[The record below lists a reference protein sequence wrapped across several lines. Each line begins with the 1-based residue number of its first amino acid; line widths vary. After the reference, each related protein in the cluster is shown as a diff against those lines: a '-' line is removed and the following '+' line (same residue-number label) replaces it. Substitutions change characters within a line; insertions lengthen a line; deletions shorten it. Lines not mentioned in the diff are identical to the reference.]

1 MHRCTLHIQTEVCI
15 KRVEMLLNALQRD
28 EIERKHRSPIYAQ
41 SIDLAF
47 SCSPLFAFFCCFDYR
62 FIGPNDWIQ
71 MKSWNLS
78 QEYANVRLNTQSI
91 ELQRKQQS
99 QAPNIVE
106 YIVSISCS
114 FHWNCSQ
121 LNSAIAARDDK
132 SSFSIWTWIIIKAF
146 VCLSFK
152 WVLCNV
158 TFDIHVENKYR
169 PFSLSKNDTVVI

>member
-1 MHRCTLHIQTEVCI
+1 MLFNVMKSNENTDHRYMHNRLIWHSV
-15 KRVEMLLNALQRD
+15 VLLYLR
-28 EIERKHRSPIYAQ
+28 
-41 SIDLAF
+41 
-47 SCSPLFAFFCCFDYR
+47 FFCCFDYR

-78 QEYANVRLNTQSI
+78 QEYANVCLNTQSI

-121 LNSAIAARDDK
+121 LNSSIAARDDK

-169 PFSLSKNDTVVI
+169 PFSLNKNDTVVI